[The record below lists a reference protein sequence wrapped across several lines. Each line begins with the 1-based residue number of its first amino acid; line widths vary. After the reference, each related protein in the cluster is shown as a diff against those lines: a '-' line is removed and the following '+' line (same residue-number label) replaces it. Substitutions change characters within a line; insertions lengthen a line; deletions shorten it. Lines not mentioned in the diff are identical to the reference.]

1 MEILHFFIDFILHID
16 VYLEDFVRA
25 YGVWVYVLL
34 FVILFIETGLVIM
47 PFLPGDSLLFVV
59 GALCGLGLMD
69 YTLTVLLLPL
79 APILGDQT
87 NYSVGRYIGPRA
99 FQWENSRFFNKQALS
114 NAHNFYEKH
123 GSVTIILARFFPFL
137 RTFIPFIAGVAQ
149 MTRWRYTLFGAVGS
163 VIWVCSLVTLGYYLG
178 NLPWVR
184 MHLDKIIWAL
194 ILIPGVIFIVSAW
207 RKRYS

>member
-79 APILGDQT
+79 APIFGDQT
-87 NYSVGRYIGPRA
+87 NYSVGRYIGPRV

-149 MTRWRYTLFGAVGS
+149 MTRWRYTLFGAAGS

>member
-34 FVILFIETGLVIM
+34 FMILFIETGLVIM

-123 GSVTIILARFFPFL
+123 GNVTIVLARFFPFL

>member
-1 MEILHFFIDFILHID
+1 MEILHFFIDLILHID

-34 FVILFIETGLVIM
+34 FMILFIETGLVIM

-87 NYSVGRYIGPRA
+87 NYSVGRYIGPRV

-194 ILIPGVIFIVSAW
+194 ILIPGVIFIASAW